1 MNSPRQGIR
10 NIPFI
15 CAQHGL
21 KQVVITPGSRN
32 APLIISFN
40 LDHDITCLSI
50 TDERSAGYFA
60 LGISQATG
68 NPVGLVCT
76 SGTAALNFGPAIAE
90 AFYQNLPL
98 VIFTADRPPEWI
110 DQADGQTIR
119 QTDVFK
125 NHVKQSFVLPV
136 ETSDESDLWYHDRLV
151 SQAVDLANQSPQGPV
166 HINVPL
172 REPLYTKLP
181 PPSDDIKTI
190 KTITATADIPDDEL
204 NALLVKWKQAE
215 KKLIIAGFGMPD
227 KKLSQILDKLN
238 KDKSVVIIAE
248 NISNLTDDAFV
259 DTPERLFAAINDN
272 EKINF
277 RPDLLITI
285 ANAVVSK
292 RMKQFLRQHKP
303 AEHWNLSPCPTYT
316 DTYQSLTQNIN
327 IHPELFFDKIVSNHL
342 SNDASFDYKGMFIQK
357 EKEILL
363 KHNAFLKQVPFS
375 DLKAYEQILEA
386 MPSGTGLH
394 LANSTPVR
402 YVQLFKTR
410 PDLHYR
416 SNRGTSGIDGCI
428 STAAGSCYASGNP
441 TTVIA
446 GDLAFIYDSNALWNN
461 YLDDNFRI
469 IVMNNGGGNIF
480 SLIETSEEIEGI
492 RNYFETPHEV
502 NISHLTHAFGI
513 KYYFCNDLNGLQK
526 QIEIFFSVPGPS
538 LLEVK
543 TDGELN
549 TRVFKEYFRQLK
561 Q

>member
-40 LDHDITCLSI
+40 QDHEITCLSI

-76 SGTAALNFGPAIAE
+76 SGTAALNFGPAITE

-98 VIFTADRPPEWI
+98 VVFTADRPPEWI

-125 NHVKQSFVLPV
+125 NHVKHSFVLPV

-151 SQAVDLANQSPQGPV
+151 SQAVDLACQSPQGPV

-172 REPLYTKLP
+172 REPLYSKLP
-181 PPSDDIKTI
+181 PLSDDIKTI
-190 KTITATADIPDDEL
+190 KTITAVADIPNDEL
-204 NALLVKWKQAE
+204 NNLLLKWKQAE
-215 KKLIIAGFGMPD
+215 KKLIVAGFGMPD
-227 KKLSQILDKLN
+227 KKLAQILGELN
-238 KDKSVVIIAE
+238 KDKSVVVIAE
-248 NISNLTDDAFV
+248 NISNLIDEAFV
-259 DTPERLFAAINDN
+259 DSPERLFAAINDN
-272 EKINF
+272 EKTNF

-303 AEHWNLSPCPTYT
+303 AEHWNLSPWPTYT

-342 SNDASFDYKGMFIQK
+342 SNAASFDYKGMFVQK

-363 KHNAFLKQVPFS
+363 KHNAFLKQIPFS

-410 PDLHYR
+410 PDIQYR
-416 SNRGTSGIDGCI
+416 SNRGTSGIDGCV

-446 GDLAFIYDSNALWNN
+446 GDLAFIYDSSALWNN
-461 YLDDNFRI
+461 YLDENFRI

-502 NISHLTHAFGI
+502 NISHLTKAFGI

-526 QIEIFFSVPGPS
+526 QLEIFFSVPGPS

-549 TRVFKEYFRQLK
+549 TNVFKEYFRQLK

>member
-40 LDHDITCLSI
+40 QDHEITCLSI

-76 SGTAALNFGPAIAE
+76 SGTAALNFGPAITE

-98 VIFTADRPPEWI
+98 VVFTADRPPEWI

-125 NHVKQSFVLPV
+125 NHVKHSFVLPV

-151 SQAVDLANQSPQGPV
+151 SQAVDLACQSPQGPV

-172 REPLYTKLP
+172 REPLYSKLP
-181 PPSDDIKTI
+181 PLSDDIKTI
-190 KTITATADIPDDEL
+190 KTITAVADIHNDEL
-204 NALLVKWKQAE
+204 NTLLLKWKQAE
-215 KKLIIAGFGMPD
+215 KKLIVAGFGMPD
-227 KKLSQILDKLN
+227 KKLAQILGELN
-238 KDKSVVIIAE
+238 KDKSVVVIAE
-248 NISNLTDDAFV
+248 NISNLIDEAFV
-259 DTPERLFAAINDN
+259 DSPERLFAAINDN

-303 AEHWNLSPCPTYT
+303 AEHWNLSPWPTYA

-342 SNDASFDYKGMFIQK
+342 SNTASFDYKGMFVQK

-363 KHNAFLKQVPFS
+363 KHHAFLKQIPFS
-375 DLKAYEQILEA
+375 DLKAYEQILEV

-402 YVQLFKTR
+402 YVQLFRTR
-410 PDLHYR
+410 PDIHYR
-416 SNRGTSGIDGCI
+416 SNRGTSGIDGCV

-461 YLDDNFRI
+461 YLDENFRI

-502 NISHLTHAFGI
+502 NISHLTNAFGI

-526 QIEIFFSVPGPS
+526 QLEILFSVPGPS

-549 TRVFKEYFRQLK
+549 TNVFKEYFRQLK

>member
-21 KQVVITPGSRN
+21 KQVVITPGSRK
-32 APLIISFN
+32 APLILSFN
-40 LDHDITCLSI
+40 QDHEITCLSI

-76 SGTAALNFGPAIAE
+76 SGTAALNFGPAITE

-98 VIFTADRPPEWI
+98 VVFTADRPPEWI

-125 NHVKQSFVLPV
+125 NHVKHSFVLPV

-151 SQAVDLANQSPQGPV
+151 SQAVDLACQSPQGPV

-172 REPLYTKLP
+172 REPLYSKLP
-181 PPSDDIKTI
+181 PLSDDIKTI
-190 KTITATADIPDDEL
+190 KTITAVADIPDDEL
-204 NALLVKWKQAE
+204 NALLLKWKQAE
-215 KKLIIAGFGMPD
+215 KKLIVAGFGMPD
-227 KKLSQILDKLN
+227 KKLAQILGELN
-238 KDKSVVIIAE
+238 KDKSVVVIAE
-248 NISNLTDDAFV
+248 NISNLIDEAFV
-259 DTPERLFAAINDN
+259 DSPERLFAAINDN
-272 EKINF
+272 EKTNF

-303 AEHWNLSPCPTYT
+303 AEHWNLSPWPTYT

-342 SNDASFDYKGMFIQK
+342 SNAASFDYKGMFVQK

-363 KHNAFLKQVPFS
+363 KHNAFLKQIPFS

-410 PDLHYR
+410 PDIHYR
-416 SNRGTSGIDGCI
+416 SNRGTSGIDGCV

-446 GDLAFIYDSNALWNN
+446 GDLAFIYDSSALWNN
-461 YLDDNFRI
+461 YLDENFRI

-502 NISHLTHAFGI
+502 NISHLTKAFGI

-526 QIEIFFSVPGPS
+526 QLEILFSVPGPS

-549 TRVFKEYFRQLK
+549 TNVFKEYFRQLK

>member
-40 LDHDITCLSI
+40 QDHEMTCLSI

-76 SGTAALNFGPAIAE
+76 SGTAALNFGPAITE

-98 VIFTADRPPEWI
+98 VVFTADRPPEWI

-125 NHVKQSFVLPV
+125 NHVKHSFVLPV

-151 SQAVDLANQSPQGPV
+151 SQAVDLACQSPQGPV

-172 REPLYTKLP
+172 REPLYSKLP
-181 PPSDDIKTI
+181 PLSDDIKTI
-190 KTITATADIPDDEL
+190 KTITTVADIPDDEL
-204 NALLVKWKQAE
+204 NTLLLKWKQAE
-215 KKLIIAGFGMPD
+215 KKLIVAGFGMPD
-227 KKLSQILDKLN
+227 KKLAQILGELN
-238 KDKSVVIIAE
+238 KDKSVVVIAE
-248 NISNLTDDAFV
+248 NISNLIDEAFV
-259 DTPERLFAAINDN
+259 DSPERLFAAINDN
-272 EKINF
+272 EKTNF

-303 AEHWNLSPCPTYT
+303 AEHWNLSPWPTYT

-342 SNDASFDYKGMFIQK
+342 SNAASFDYKGMFVQK

-363 KHNAFLKQVPFS
+363 KHNVFLKQIPFS
-375 DLKAYEQILEA
+375 DLKAYEQILEV

-410 PDLHYR
+410 PDIHYR
-416 SNRGTSGIDGCI
+416 SNRGTSGIDGCV

-446 GDLAFIYDSNALWNN
+446 GDLAFIYDSSALWNN
-461 YLDDNFRI
+461 YLDENFRI

-502 NISHLTHAFGI
+502 DISHLTKAFSI

-526 QIEIFFSVPGPS
+526 QLEIFFSVPGPS

-549 TRVFKEYFRQLK
+549 TNVFKEYFRQLK